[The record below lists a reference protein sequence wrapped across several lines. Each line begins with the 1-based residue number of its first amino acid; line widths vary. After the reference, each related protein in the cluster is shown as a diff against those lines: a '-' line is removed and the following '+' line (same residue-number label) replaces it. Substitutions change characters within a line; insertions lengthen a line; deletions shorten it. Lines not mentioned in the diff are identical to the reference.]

1 MDGKQAEARSVGLL
15 REQYQALSRGDLD
28 AAVAMFHQDVELEI
42 TGPPAIPSL
51 GRWRGRPAVKEAI
64 LRNFAM
70 LDSQAPEVHSVVAQG
85 DLVVVVAHEQGR
97 DGKFVRLREIVNGHA
112 LEGLSS

>member
-1 MDGKQAEARSVGLL
+1 MGLL
-15 REQYQALSRGDLD
+15 REQYKVLSRGDLD
-28 AAVAMFHQDVELEI
+28 AAVTMFHEVVELEI
-42 TGPPAIPSL
+42 TGPPAIPFL

-85 DLVVVVAHEQGR
+85 DLVVVAHEQGR
-97 DGKFVRLREIVNGHA
+97 DGKIVRLREIVDGHVM
-112 LEGLSS
+112 EGPSSC